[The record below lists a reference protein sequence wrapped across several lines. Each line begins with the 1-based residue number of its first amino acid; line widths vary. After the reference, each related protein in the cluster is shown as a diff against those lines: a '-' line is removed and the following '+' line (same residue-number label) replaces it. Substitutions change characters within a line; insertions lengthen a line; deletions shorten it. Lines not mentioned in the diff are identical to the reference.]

1 MKKLLIIT
9 LLLMLFP
16 VTANAHSGLASSTPM
31 EGGTLEESPTEIQFL
46 FEAAIQQG
54 SMTVTDKSGKD
65 FPVYDISFSDK
76 ELLGKLDEELPN
88 GAYTVDWNVISQDS
102 HEITGTLTFNVETE
116 VIEEEVVEENDNEL
130 TSSEDAAETP
140 EVTEE
145 EPAESSTVT
154 ESQEEQSASA
164 ADESTE
170 KGLSVM
176 TILIVAILAI
186 AAITFFVIARRK

>member
-16 VTANAHSGLASSTPM
+16 ATANAHSGLASSTPT
-31 EGGTLEESPTEIQFL
+31 EGETLEESPTEIQFL
-46 FEAAIQQG
+46 FESAIQQG
-54 SMTVTDKSGKD
+54 NMTVTDESGKD
-65 FPVYDISFSDK
+65 FPVSDISFSDK
-76 ELLGKLDEELPN
+76 ELLGQLDEELPN

-102 HEITGTLTFNVETE
+102 HEITGTLTFNVATE
-116 VIEEEVVEENDNEL
+116 AAEEEGVEENDDEA
-130 TSSEDAAETP
+130 TSSEDVTETP

-145 EPAESSTVT
+145 DPAESSAAT
-154 ESQEEQSASA
+154 EKQQEQTAASA
-164 ADESTE
+164 DEAAQP
-170 KGLSVM
+170 GFSVM